1 MSSVANEFLE
11 ELKKFINYLFI
22 FFHVAYVCTKGN
34 LSVPGTG
41 HDLKFEC
48 HLLIE

>member
-11 ELKKFINYLFI
+11 ELKKFINF
-22 FFHVAYVCTKGN
+22 FFHVAYLSTKGN